1 MKRGEAVCCYVRVG
15 VRVRV
20 TVIVAGSTWR
30 GWGGLLLCQGRC
42 QGQGYSDWSRVD
54 MKRGEAVCCYVRVG
68 VRGLQWLKQGRHEA
82 WWGGLLLCQGRC
94 QGQGYS
100 DCSRVD
106 MKRVRRSA
114 AMSGSVSGS
123 GLQWLKQG
131 RHEAWWGGLLLC
143 QGRCQGVTVIE
154 AGSTWRV
161 VRRSA
166 AMSGSVSGSGLVN
179 EAGSTWSMVRRSA
192 AMSGSV
198 SGSGLQWLKQ
208 GRHEAWWGGLL
219 LCQGRCQGVTVIE
232 AGSTWSM
239 VRRSAAMSGSVS
251 GSGLQ
256 WLKQGRHEAWWGG
269 LLLCQGRCQGQ
280 GYSDWSRV
288 DMKRGE
294 AVCCYVRVGVRVR
307 VTVIEAGS
315 TWSVVRRSAA
325 MSGSVSGGYSDW
337 SRVDMKH
344 GEAVCC
350 YVRVGVRVRV
360 TVIEAGSTW
369 SVVRRSAAMSGSV
382 SGSGLQWLKQ
392 GRHEAWWGGLLLC
405 QGRCQGQGYSDW
417 SRVDMKR
424 GEAVCC
430 YVRVGVRGLQWLKQ
444 GRHEAWWG
452 GLLLCQGRCQGQGY
466 SDWSRVDMKRGEAV
480 CCYVR
485 VGVRV
490 RVTVIEAGSTRS
502 VVRRSA
508 AMSGSVSGSGLQWLK
523 QGRHEAWWG
532 GLLLCQGRCQGVRVN
547 AECPTWSM
555 TTRSPARCTSAYPV
569 ICAMR
574 SLHAR
579 WRSFCRSRKLPSCC
593 LRT

>member
-1 MKRGEAVCCYVRVG
+1 MIHTQLK
-15 VRVRV
+15 
-20 TVIVAGSTWR
+20 
-30 GWGGLLLCQGRC
+30 LLLQ
-42 QGQGYSDWSRVD
+42 
-54 MKRGEAVCCYVRVG
+54 
-68 VRGLQWLKQGRHEA
+68 
-82 WWGGLLLCQGRC
+82 
-94 QGQGYS
+94 
-100 DCSRVD
+100 CSNR
-106 MKRVRRSA
+106 
-114 AMSGSVSGS
+114 
-123 GLQWLKQG
+123 
-131 RHEAWWGGLLLC
+131 
-143 QGRCQGVTVIE
+143 
-154 AGSTWRV
+154 
-161 VRRSA
+161 
-166 AMSGSVSGSGLVN
+166 
-179 EAGSTWSMVRRSA
+179 
-192 AMSGSV
+192 
-198 SGSGLQWLKQ
+198 
-208 GRHEAWWGGLL
+208 
-219 LCQGRCQGVTVIE
+219 VIE

-256 WLKQGRHEAWWGG
+256 WLKQGRHEG
-269 LLLCQGRCQGQ
+269 
-280 GYSDWSRV
+280 
-288 DMKRGE
+288 
-294 AVCCYVRVGVRVR
+294 
-307 VTVIEAGS
+307 
-315 TWSVVRRSAA
+315 
-325 MSGSVSGGYSDW
+325 
-337 SRVDMKH
+337 

-392 GRHEAWWGGLLLC
+392 GRHEACWGGLLLC
-405 QGRCQGQGYSDW
+405 QGRCQGQGHSDW

-430 YVRVGVRGLQWLKQ
+430 YVRVGVRVMVTVIEAGSTWSVLRRSAAMSGSVSGSGSQWLKQ
-444 GRHEAWWG
+444 GRHEASGGLRHEAWG

-490 RVTVIEAGSTRS
+490 RVT
-502 VVRRSA
+502 
-508 AMSGSVSGSGLQWLK
+508 
-523 QGRHEAWWG
+523 
-532 GLLLCQGRCQGVRVN
+532 VN